1 MTSQLGRL
9 FIPIS
14 ERGKRM
20 ALGSRFMM
28 TSFNSRLPRFSHAR
42 FSHRSGVYP
51 NERVETG
58 ESNDSR
64 ANQSTIFS
72 VGGWWIFWQPLLNVG
87 HGYPALGALSRP
99 STEGT
104 TDVCVVAET
113 MGG

>member
-1 MTSQLGRL
+1 MRILDTAAVSTRTK
-9 FIPIS
+9 
-14 ERGKRM
+14 ECKK
-20 ALGSRFMM
+20 
-28 TSFNSRLPRFSHAR
+28 
-42 FSHRSGVYP
+42 
-51 NERVETG
+51 RVEPG

-64 ANQSTIFS
+64 ADQSTIFS